1 MVGASFDAE
10 EFRNQQTTPLR
21 LRFAAARRLL
31 LAFLIEA
38 VKSQVDPT
46 GRRMTGV
53 GDVEP
58 GLQVVTFIETG
69 RRPAVAFAYFSKLPS
84 ASAGVLAAM
93 RHGAYVFLTSAILP
107 QGHDQLAARPRL
119 AAKGSQIYR

>member
-21 LRFAAARRLL
+21 LCFAAARRLL

-53 GDVEP
+53 GAVEP
-58 GLQVVTFIETG
+58 GLQVVTFIEAD

-84 ASAGVLAAM
+84 ASAEKGLGSGPTGHRAVLLV
-93 RHGAYVFLTSAILP
+93 RKKLGGFKLDFNNYIVEKCIK
-107 QGHDQLAARPRL
+107 D
-119 AAKGSQIYR
+119 